1 MANYKN
7 MMDKW
12 KDWLQRQ
19 VKDTEN
25 SNKKV
30 SKKQKKEK
38 IV

>member
-1 MANYKN
+1 
-7 MMDKW
+7 MDKW
-12 KDWLQRQ
+12 KDWLKRQ
-19 VKDTEN
+19 AKDTEI